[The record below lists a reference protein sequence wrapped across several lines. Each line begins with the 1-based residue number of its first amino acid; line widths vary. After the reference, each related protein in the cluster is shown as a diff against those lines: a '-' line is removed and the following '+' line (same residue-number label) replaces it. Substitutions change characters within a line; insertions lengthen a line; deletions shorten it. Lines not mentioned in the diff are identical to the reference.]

1 MDDNTTPPAAPD
13 ALAQLREQ
21 IGAREPT
28 ATATDTDVDVAGDGP
43 FAGGA
48 TGDEL
53 RTIIDDELAAARAR
67 VDELNAARARVDE
80 HDPPPAV
87 PERDADVEP
96 QTALTDVYGAAK
108 HAGTDE
114 ATEPAVVDEQIARPD
129 PLATDLHAGT
139 DEVTAPADVEQ
150 QIAGP
155 AAA

>member
-21 IGAREPT
+21 IGAREP
-28 ATATDTDVDVAGDGP
+28 ATGPDTDVVAGDGP

-53 RTIIDDELAAARAR
+53 RTIIDDELVAARAR

-114 ATEPAVVDEQIARPD
+114 VTEAAPVDEQIARPD
-129 PLATDLHAGT
+129 QLATDVHADT